1 MIISISKYLKFLQDE
16 GWSDL
21 IDSRWEDQVKQS
33 LLEQFPEMTEEEWM
47 RISETVLF

>member
-1 MIISISKYLKFLQDE
+1 MSISISKYLKFLQDE

-33 LLEQFPEMTEEEWM
+33 LLEKFLEMTKEEWD
-47 RISETVLF
+47 RIADDLFV